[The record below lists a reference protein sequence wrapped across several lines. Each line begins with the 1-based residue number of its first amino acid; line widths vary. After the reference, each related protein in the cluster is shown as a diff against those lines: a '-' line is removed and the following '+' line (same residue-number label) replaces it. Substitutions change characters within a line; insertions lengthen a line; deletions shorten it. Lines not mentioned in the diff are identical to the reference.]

1 MHLYTDKATE
11 ALKFQMTCPSH
22 SRSAG
27 ALSVGRVEESLAW
40 RGPLPSPGL
49 LGYWPMAEALKR
61 EFLSRL
67 SGTNAEFTGLHSP
80 TDEHVFL
87 WKDHTESGSLCCFQ
101 IWPALAHVAR
111 VKL

>member
-49 LGYWPMAEALKR
+49 LGYWPMAEA
-61 EFLSRL
+61 
-67 SGTNAEFTGLHSP
+67 
-80 TDEHVFL
+80 EH
-87 WKDHTESGSLCCFQ
+87 
-101 IWPALAHVAR
+101 
-111 VKL
+111 

>member
-27 ALSVGRVEESLAW
+27 ALSVGRVEEGMAW

-49 LGYWPMAEALKR
+49 LDYRPMAEAEHWKGNSSLDSQAQMQSSQASTLPQTNMCFCGKTTQSQD
-61 EFLSRL
+61 LYAASR
-67 SGTNAEFTGLHSP
+67 SGLH
-80 TDEHVFL
+80 
-87 WKDHTESGSLCCFQ
+87 
-101 IWPALAHVAR
+101 WPM
-111 VKL
+111 